1 MAGIISKIIGNE
13 KQSEENFN
21 LEQDFDSNIDYGM
34 DDILDSSDEISLA
47 IDAYEDEDNLYIKAF
62 IPAIDP
68 KEIDIDVSRD
78 TVTISGERFEK
89 EERDYDQYF
98 QKELS

>member
-1 MAGIISKIIGNE
+1 MAGFLSKITGSNDE
-13 KQSEENFN
+13 EGFNREENF
-21 LEQDFDSNIDYGM
+21 DSNNIDYAM

-47 IDAYEDEDNLYIKAF
+47 VDAYEDEDNLYIKTF
-62 IPAIDP
+62 IPGINP
-68 KEIDIDVSRD
+68 KEIDIDVTRD

-89 EERDYDQYF
+89 EERDYDSYF